1 MYVSHKMVG
10 KISDFIT
17 GREIINLMYVY
28 RSNILNHSIEY
39 HTMQNIYTNSN
50 AKIDVAMFTNMTFID
65 EIFVY
70 RSNL

>member
-1 MYVSHKMVG
+1 MIG
-10 KISDFIT
+10 KITVNYTQPMKI
-17 GREIINLMYVY
+17 IINLMYVY
-28 RSNILNHSIEY
+28 ISNILNHNIVY